1 MIFAAGDRSID
12 RSIAR
17 GPPNKSTQRE
27 RERERERKV
36 YGFSPIHLIRV
47 ATADGR
53 VSIVMAEVN
62 CVCKKKKK
70 KKHPSA
76 VIGQVS
82 RSLCRPLVFFF
93 FFSIF
98 FYFYFFLFSPYL
110 CSADPLS
117 SLKPAEASA
126 MATRTKPSLGLC
138 RRGGIPE
145 RFWRLV
151 PRLHLGRPKLYDVE
165 TQFILSFFFFT
176 LPTQVSCPLK
186 GSTGSCSQRLQPAQ

>member
-1 MIFAAGDRSID
+1 MLWLRLTVFA
-12 RSIAR
+12 
-17 GPPNKSTQRE
+17 
-27 RERERERKV
+27 
-36 YGFSPIHLIRV
+36 
-47 ATADGR
+47 
-53 VSIVMAEVN
+53 
-62 CVCKKKKK
+62 KKKKK
-70 KKHPSA
+70 KTP
-76 VIGQVS
+76 
-82 RSLCRPLVFFF
+82 LCRNWTGLEKPLSPLSLFF

>member
-1 MIFAAGDRSID
+1 MPEKDPGGGALPPGKMRKRPVASHLETQQRQPNTENTLKSDFCGGRSID

-70 KKHPSA
+70 KNT
-76 VIGQVS
+76 
-82 RSLCRPLVFFF
+82 PL
-93 FFSIF
+93 
-98 FYFYFFLFSPYL
+98 P
-110 CSADPLS
+110 
-117 SLKPAEASA
+117 
-126 MATRTKPSLGLC
+126 
-138 RRGGIPE
+138 
-145 RFWRLV
+145 
-151 PRLHLGRPKLYDVE
+151 
-165 TQFILSFFFFT
+165 
-176 LPTQVSCPLK
+176 
-186 GSTGSCSQRLQPAQ
+186 

>member
-27 RERERERKV
+27 REREGERKV

-70 KKHPSA
+70 TP
-76 VIGQVS
+76 
-82 RSLCRPLVFFF
+82 LCRNWTGLEKPLSPLSLFFF
-93 FFSIF
+93 FISI
-98 FYFYFFLFSPYL
+98 FFLFSPYL

-151 PRLHLGRPKLYDVE
+151 PPLHLGRPKLYDVQ
-165 TQFILSFFFFT
+165 TQLILGFFFFT

>member
-70 KKHPSA
+70 KTP
-76 VIGQVS
+76 
-82 RSLCRPLVFFF
+82 LCRNWTGLEKPLSPLSLFF